1 MQAGALR
8 SSPGLFCPGC
18 EHNFK
23 EETSGIMLLAGDIGG
38 TKTSLAVFSTETE
51 DGWRKPLAEATFPSG
66 RYPSLEAL
74 VAEFG
79 QHHHFPIERASF
91 GVAGPVV
98 AGRATITNL
107 PWVLEE
113 NHLRQVLG
121 IARVRL
127 LNDLTAIAHGV
138 PYLGAEDLY
147 TLNAGHPVRG
157 GAMAVV
163 APGTGLGEA
172 FLTWAG
178 GRYHAHTSEGGH
190 ADFAPADTLQLEL
203 LRYLQLRYPH
213 VSFERV
219 CSGKGLPNI
228 YAFLKEAGH
237 ASEPAWLTDALA
249 RVADPTPV
257 IVENALNKQ
266 RACALCT
273 LTLELFV
280 SILGAEAGNMAL
292 KVLATGGVFLGGG
305 IPPRILP
312 FLSEGRF
319 MQAFLRK
326 GRLSDVLIPV
336 PVSVILNPGI
346 ALLGAARHGLEM
358 GSEE

>member
-1 MQAGALR
+1 
-8 SSPGLFCPGC
+8 
-18 EHNFK
+18 
-23 EETSGIMLLAGDIGG
+23 MLLAGDIGG
-38 TKTSLAVFSTETE
+38 TKTNLAVFSTDTE
-51 DGWRKPLAEATFPSG
+51 DGWKRPLAEATFPSG
-66 RYPSLEAL
+66 RYRSLEAL
-74 VAEFG
+74 VEEFQQ
-79 QHHHFPIERASF
+79 QHHFKIERASF

-98 AGRATITNL
+98 NGRATITNL

-113 NHLRQVLG
+113 NHLKNVLD
-121 IARVRL
+121 IPLVSL

-138 PYLGAEDLY
+138 PYLGAEDLH
-147 TLNAGHPVRG
+147 TLNAGHAVQG
-157 GAMAVV
+157 GAIAVV

-190 ADFAPADTLQLEL
+190 ADFAPADALQLEL

-228 YAFLKEAGH
+228 YAFLKESGH
-237 ASEPAWLTDALA
+237 ASEPAWLADALA
-249 RVADPTPV
+249 QTKDPTPI
-257 IVENALNKQ
+257 IVENALDKQ
-266 RACALCT
+266 RACEICT
-273 LTLELFV
+273 LTMELFV

-305 IPPRILP
+305 IPPRVLP

-319 MQAFLRK
+319 MQSFLRK
-326 GRLSDVLIPV
+326 GRLSDVLIPI
-336 PVSVILNPGI
+336 PVYVILNPNI
-346 ALLGAARHGLEM
+346 ALLGAARHGFEM
-358 GSEE
+358 DEDT